1 MESEMKENE
10 KEQKKRLGETV
21 LYGFEIQ
28 VRTFHL
34 IMFQQVVSINAFQV
48 CNVTDIISL
57 SSVDAYGF

>member
-1 MESEMKENE
+1 MKENE

-28 VRTFHL
+28 VHTFHL
-34 IMFQQVVSINAFQV
+34 IMFQQVVSIAFQV
-48 CNVTDIISL
+48 INVTDVISV